1 MAKEENKTITIDEKE
16 YNLQDFTQEQIA
28 MVNHIADLERIIGS
42 MAFNLQQLEFGKA
55 AFIKAL
61 KDTLDE

>member
-1 MAKEENKTITIDEKE
+1 MAKQEKKTITINNKE
-16 YNLQDFTQEQIA
+16 YNLNDFSQEQVT
-28 MVNHIADLERIIGS
+28 MVNHIADLERKIGS

-61 KDTLDE
+61 KDTLEE